1 MGDEEGKSAG
11 LVNALCPVCKMAAVW
26 MKSQLGVNKTR
37 DGVLKYAN
45 EVEYFHLMISL
56 IFSYLFCIF
65 GYNVAKVCEKMPNP
79 LGQSVVDCGSI
90 ASMPIISFTIGGKT
104 FDLSSKE
111 VHIFL
116 LHTFKY
122 LALTITSSLYLD
134 Q

>member
-1 MGDEEGKSAG
+1 MFNFI
-11 LVNALCPVCKMAAVW
+11 LFI
-26 MKSQLGVNKTR
+26 
-37 DGVLKYAN
+37 
-45 EVEYFHLMISL
+45 YFV
-56 IFSYLFCIF
+56 IF

-79 LGQSVVDCGSI
+79 LGQSIVDCGSI

-116 LHTFKY
+116 LHTFNY
-122 LALTITSSLYLD
+122 LAWSISSSLYLD